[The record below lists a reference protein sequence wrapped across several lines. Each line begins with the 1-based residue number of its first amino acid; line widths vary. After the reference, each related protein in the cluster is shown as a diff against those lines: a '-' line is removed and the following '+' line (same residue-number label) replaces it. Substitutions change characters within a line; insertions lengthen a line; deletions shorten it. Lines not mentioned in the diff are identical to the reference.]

1 MRVSAS
7 NYEVFRVNYEV
18 FRVNYEMI
26 YRNIFDLYYEDFRK
40 NIGGDDGVQR
50 N

>member
-40 NIGGDDGVQR
+40 NIAGGDGVQR

>member
-1 MRVSAS
+1 MRVSAA

-26 YRNIFDLYYEDFRK
+26 YRNIFPMYYEFLDQPHRK
-40 NIGGDDGVQR
+40 CYGV
-50 N
+50 

>member
-18 FRVNYEMI
+18 FRVNYVVI
-26 YRNIFDLYYEDFRK
+26 DSNIIEQYYEVFWEQHRK
-40 NIGGDDGVQR
+40 CYDVKAV
-50 N
+50 